1 MVLPDFNDKGDLP
14 QGVHQAS
21 IDEVFTRFG
30 KGRPQRKLVTKNLL
44 KIYQLAEST
53 GKLERLIIFG
63 SYVTTKANPNDVDV
77 VLVFHD
83 DFDYN
88 ACNEEIKK
96 LLDHKKAQDN
106 FGASVFWIRPSLLIS
121 ETLDEFIA
129 HWQIK
134 RDRTLRG
141 IVEVRP

>member
-1 MVLPDFNDKGDLP
+1 MPLPDFNDKGDLP
-14 QGVHQAS
+14 EGVHQAT
-21 IDEVFTRFG
+21 IDEVISRFG
-30 KGRPQRKLVTKNLL
+30 VGTPQRQLATTNLL
-44 KIYQLAEST
+44 KIFQLAATT

-63 SYVTTKANPNDVDV
+63 SYITTKTNPNDVDI

-83 DFDYN
+83 DFDYA
-88 ACNEEIKK
+88 ACDDETKK
-96 LLDHKKAQDN
+96 LLDHNKAQKI
-106 FGASVFWIRPSLLIS
+106 FGASIFWIRPSLLIR

-141 IVEVRP
+141 IIEVRP